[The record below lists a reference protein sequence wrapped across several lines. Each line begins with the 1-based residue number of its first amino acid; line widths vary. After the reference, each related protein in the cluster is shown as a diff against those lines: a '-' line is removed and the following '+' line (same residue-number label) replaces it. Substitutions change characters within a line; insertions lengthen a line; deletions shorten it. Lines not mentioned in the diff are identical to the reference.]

1 MQVGTL
7 VRIKTTDEIG
17 IVTERLETHHHK
29 FSRWKIIGLTKAI
42 GNRYELSFPNKY
54 VEVLCK

>member
-1 MQVGTL
+1 MIGAL

-17 IVTERLETHHHK
+17 IVVERVSNE
-29 FSRWKIIGLTKAI
+29 FNRWKIIGLTKAV
-42 GNRYELSFPNKY
+42 GNRYELSFPNRY

>member
-1 MQVGTL
+1 MIGTL

-17 IVTERLETHHHK
+17 IVIERVPNDLK
-29 FSRWKIIGLTKAI
+29 RWVVVGLAKAK
-42 GNRYELSFPNKY
+42 GFRYELSFPNKY

>member
-17 IVTERLETHHHK
+17 IVTEQVSNE
-29 FSRWKIIGLTKAI
+29 FNRWVIIGLTKAV
-42 GNRYELSFPNKY
+42 GNKYELSFPNKY